1 MNIQPSELWC
11 DCMEAVEKIG
21 SDGDYAHTNTQNTE
35 MVYSLCSPS
44 VVYVWPE
51 PSHVWQTAFG
61 RWTDCTRFAERSTY
75 YSLVIKKNIQTI
87 KFGVHLSVES
97 RQIKWFSACKY
108 TILSWVPKR
117 NWQRVCY
124 VSYRRLINRQLSLV
138 VMIEWKANNEQ
149 WLVDKIKWTSLV
161 RFLSKQK

>member
-117 NWQRVCY
+117 NWQRT
-124 VSYRRLINRQLSLV
+124 VSLCELSTSNKPP
-138 VMIEWKANNEQ
+138 IELGSNDWVK
-149 WLVDKIKWTSLV
+149 
-161 RFLSKQK
+161 SKQRTMTGW